1 LNTILWIIQI
11 LLAILFTL
19 FGLMLLTT
27 PHEKILEKVTWAKN
41 FSPRTTKLIGLVEL
55 LGAIGLIVPMATGIL
70 PWLTP
75 LAAIGLV
82 LNMIG
87 AIVTHLRYR
96 EYPNVIFPIILLLLA
111 AFVAYGRLVLVPA

>member
-27 PHEKILEKVTWAKN
+27 PREKILEKVTWAKN

-87 AIVTHLRYR
+87 AIVTHLRYH
-96 EYPNVIFPIILLLLA
+96 EYPNPDKPEPN
-111 AFVAYGRLVLVPA
+111 RL

>member
-1 LNTILWIIQI
+1 MNTILWIIQI

-27 PHEKILEKVTWAKN
+27 PRKKILEKVTWAKN
-41 FSPRTTKLIGLVEL
+41 FSPRTTKLISLVEL

-75 LAAIGLV
+75 WAAIGLV

-87 AIVTHLRYR
+87 AIVTHLRYH
-96 EYPNVIFPIILLLLA
+96 EYPNVIFPFILLLLA
-111 AFVAYGRLVLVPA
+111 AFVAYGRIVLVPA

>member
-1 LNTILWIIQI
+1 M
-11 LLAILFTL
+11 
-19 FGLMLLTT
+19 G
-27 PHEKILEKVTWAKN
+27 KN
-41 FSPRTTKLIGLVEL
+41 FSPRTTKLIGMVEL

-96 EYPNVIFPIILLLLA
+96 EYPNLILPIVLLWTL
-111 AFVAYGRLVLVPA
+111 R